1 MSFHRQINRAE
12 FGPASSCGLACEI
25 AAEYYQSDQ
34 RACQRPAAI
43 YGNPRMSTLAKIAG
57 AAVALTMIVG
67 PALAQS
73 PTFFRIGTGGAGG
86 TYFPI
91 GGTIANGISAPPGA
105 RPCDKGGQCGVPGLI
120 AIAQSTTA
128 SVFNNAAVQ
137 NGELEAG
144 LAAADVTRS
153 MYLGSGKFD
162 GKPHPKL
169 RIVANLYPEDLHL
182 VLPKGE
188 SINNLGDL
196 ADKRVG
202 IAQAGS
208 GTQVAVLQMLEAW
221 GVTRDNMDEAELN
234 NSQSAERLADGQLDA
249 YFYAAGWPVA
259 AMVQLASTKG
269 MELHS
274 FTEEDVLK
282 INEIIPAYIPSQIP
296 AGVYEGIDYVVRTPA
311 VSALLVVSSDLEEE
325 LVYGITQ
332 ALWNSNTRK
341 LLDNGHAKGK
351 LITAETALDG
361 VDTLG
366 VPLHPGAER
375 FYREQG
381 MIQ

>member
-1 MSFHRQINRAE
+1 MQ
-12 FGPASSCGLACEI
+12 LVKKI
-25 AAEYYQSDQ
+25 ALS
-34 RACQRPAAI
+34 AI
-43 YGNPRMSTLAKIAG
+43 VTAFTAG
-57 AAVALTMIVG
+57 AAIAE
-67 PALAQS
+67 S

-105 RPCDKGGQCGVPGLI
+105 RACDKGGQCGVPGLI

-153 MYLGSGKFD
+153 MYLGEGKFE

-182 VLPKGE
+182 VLPKGS
-188 SINNLGDL
+188 SINDLGDL

-234 NSQSAERLADGQLDA
+234 NSQSAERLADGQLDG
-249 YFYAAGWPVA
+249 YFYAAGWPVS

-274 FTEEDVLK
+274 FTDADMAK
-282 INEIIPAYIPSQIP
+282 INELIPAYIPSKIP
-296 AGVYEGIDYVVRTPA
+296 AGVYEGVDYEVKTPA
-311 VSALLVVSSDLEEE
+311 VSAMLVVSSDLSEE
-325 LVYGITQ
+325 LVYGITK

-351 LITAETALDG
+351 QITAETALDG
-361 VDTLG
+361 VAALG
-366 VPLHPGAER
+366 VPLHAGSEK
-375 FYREQG
+375 FYKEAG
-381 MIQ
+381 LLK

>member
-1 MSFHRQINRAE
+1 MKTFSKL
-12 FGPASSCGLACEI
+12 SGLVL
-25 AAEYYQSDQ
+25 AA
-34 RACQRPAAI
+34 
-43 YGNPRMSTLAKIAG
+43 
-57 AAVALTMIVG
+57 
-67 PALAQS
+67 ALAAGTVSAQDPS
-73 PTFFRIGTGGAGG
+73 FFRIGTGSAGG

-91 GGTIANGISAPPGA
+91 GGTIANGISAPPGS

-128 SVFNNAAVQ
+128 SVFNNTAVQ

-153 MYLGSGKFD
+153 MFLGEGKFD

-182 VLPKGE
+182 VMPKGG
-188 SINNLGDL
+188 SISSL
-196 ADKRVG
+196 ADLEGKRVG

-208 GTQVAVLQMLEAW
+208 GTQVAVEMMLAEW

-249 YFYAAGWPVA
+249 YFYAAGWPVS
-259 AMVQLASTKG
+259 AMVQLSTTKG

-274 FTEEDVLK
+274 FSEEDLAK
-282 INEIIPAYIPSQIP
+282 INEIIPAYIPSSIP
-296 AGVYEGIDYVVRTPA
+296 AGVYEGVDYEVKTPA
-311 VSALLVVSSDLEEE
+311 VSALLVVSSDLSEE
-325 LVYGITQ
+325 LVYGITK
-332 ALWNSNTRK
+332 ALWNDNTRK

-351 LITAETALDG
+351 QITPDTALDG
-361 VDTLG
+361 IAALG
-366 VPLHPGAER
+366 VPLHAGSEK
-375 FYREQG
+375 FYKEAG
-381 MIQ
+381 LLK

>member
-1 MSFHRQINRAE
+1 MQ
-12 FGPASSCGLACEI
+12 LVKKI
-25 AAEYYQSDQ
+25 ALS
-34 RACQRPAAI
+34 AI
-43 YGNPRMSTLAKIAG
+43 LTAFTAG
-57 AAVALTMIVG
+57 AAIAE
-67 PALAQS
+67 S

-105 RPCDKGGQCGVPGLI
+105 RACDKGGQCGVPGLI

-153 MYLGSGKFD
+153 MYLGEGKFE

-182 VLPKGE
+182 VLPKGS
-188 SINNLGDL
+188 SINDLGDL

-234 NSQSAERLADGQLDA
+234 NSQSAERLADGQLDG
-249 YFYAAGWPVA
+249 YFYAAGWPVS

-274 FTEEDVLK
+274 FTDADMAK
-282 INEIIPAYIPSQIP
+282 INELIPAYIPSKIP
-296 AGVYEGIDYVVRTPA
+296 AGVYEGIDYEVKTPA
-311 VSALLVVSSDLEEE
+311 VSAMLVVSSDLSEE
-325 LVYGITQ
+325 LVYGITK

-351 LITAETALDG
+351 QITAETALDG
-361 VDTLG
+361 VAALG
-366 VPLHPGAER
+366 VPLHAGSEK
-375 FYREQG
+375 FYKEAG
-381 MIQ
+381 LLK

>member
-1 MSFHRQINRAE
+1 MKF
-12 FGPASSCGLACEI
+12 SSKLI
-25 AAEYYQSDQ
+25 AAGF
-34 RACQRPAAI
+34 AGLLAAT
-43 YGNPRMSTLAKIAG
+43 S
-57 AAVALTMIVG
+57 VAQ
-67 PALAQS
+67 AQTPS
-73 PTFFRIGTGGAGG
+73 FFRIGTGSAGG

-91 GGTIANGISAPPGA
+91 GGTIANGISAPPGS

-144 LAAADVTRS
+144 MAAADVTRS
-153 MYLGSGKFD
+153 MYMGSGKFE
-162 GKPHPKL
+162 GKPHEKL

-182 VLPKGE
+182 VLPKGQT
-188 SINNLGDL
+188 INDL
-196 ADKRVG
+196 SDLEGKRVG

-221 GVTRDNMDEAELN
+221 GITRDNIEEAELN

-269 MELHS
+269 MNLHS
-274 FTEEDVLK
+274 FTEADMQK
-282 INEIIPAYIPSQIP
+282 INSIIPAYIPSKIP
-296 AGVYEGIDYVVRTPA
+296 GGVYEGVANDSLTPA
-311 VSALLVVSSDLEEE
+311 VSALLVVSSDQSEE
-325 LVYGITQ
+325 LIYGITK
-332 ALWNSNTRK
+332 ALWNDNTRK

-351 LITAETALDG
+351 QITLETALDG
-361 VDTLG
+361 VQALG
-366 VPLHPGAER
+366 VPLHPGAEK
-375 FYREQG
+375 FYKEVG
-381 MIQ
+381 AL

>member
-1 MSFHRQINRAE
+1 MKLLKVA
-12 FGPASSCGLACEI
+12 I
-25 AAEYYQSDQ
+25 AASV
-34 RACQRPAAI
+34 AGMICSTAAI
-43 YGNPRMSTLAKIAG
+43 
-57 AAVALTMIVG
+57 AAD
-67 PALAQS
+67 

-153 MYLGSGKFD
+153 MYLGQGKFE

-182 VLPKGE
+182 VLPKGK
-188 SINNLGDL
+188 SVNNLGDL
-196 ADKRVG
+196 KGKRVG

-208 GTQVAVLQMLEAW
+208 GTQVAVLQMLDAW
-221 GVTRDNMDEAELN
+221 GVNRDNMEEAELN

-249 YFYAAGWPVA
+249 YFYAAGWPVS
-259 AMVQLASTKG
+259 AMVQLSSTKG

-274 FTEEDVLK
+274 FTDADLKK
-282 INEIIPAYIPSQIP
+282 INDIIPAYIPSSIP
-296 AGVYEGIDYVVRTPA
+296 ANVYEGVDYEVKTPA
-311 VSALLVVSSDLEEE
+311 VSALLVVSSDLSDD
-325 LVYGITQ
+325 LVYGITK
-332 ALWNSNTRK
+332 ALWNKNTRK

-351 LITAETALDG
+351 QITAETALDG
-361 VDTLG
+361 VSALG
-366 VPLHPGAER
+366 VPLHPGSEK
-375 FYREQG
+375 FYKEAG
-381 MIQ
+381 LLK

>member
-1 MSFHRQINRAE
+1 MKLLKVA
-12 FGPASSCGLACEI
+12 I
-25 AAEYYQSDQ
+25 AASV
-34 RACQRPAAI
+34 AGMISSTAAI
-43 YGNPRMSTLAKIAG
+43 
-57 AAVALTMIVG
+57 AAD
-67 PALAQS
+67 

-153 MYLGSGKFD
+153 MYLGQGKFE

-182 VLPKGE
+182 VLPKGK
-188 SINNLGDL
+188 SVNDLGDL
-196 ADKRVG
+196 KGKRVG

-221 GVTRDNMDEAELN
+221 GVNRDNMEEAELN

-249 YFYAAGWPVA
+249 YFYAAGWPVS
-259 AMVQLASTKG
+259 AMVQLSSTKG

-274 FTEEDVLK
+274 FTDADLKK
-282 INEIIPAYIPSQIP
+282 INDIIPAYIPSSIP
-296 AGVYEGIDYVVRTPA
+296 ANVYEGVDYEVKTPA
-311 VSALLVVSSDLEEE
+311 VSALLVVSSDLSDD
-325 LVYGITQ
+325 LVYGITK
-332 ALWNSNTRK
+332 ALWNKNTRK

-351 LITAETALDG
+351 QITAETALDG
-361 VDTLG
+361 VGALG
-366 VPLHPGAER
+366 VPLHPGAEK
-375 FYREQG
+375 FYKEAG
-381 MIQ
+381 LLK

>member
-1 MSFHRQINRAE
+1 MSLINGDKMK
-12 FGPASSCGLACEI
+12 F
-25 AAEYYQSDQ
+25 QK
-34 RACQRPAAI
+34 
-43 YGNPRMSTLAKIAG
+43 TLLTATAVSAMLLVG
-57 AAVALTMIVG
+57 AVN
-67 PALAQS
+67 AQS

-91 GGTIANGISAPPGA
+91 GGSIANAISAPPGA
-105 RPCDKGGQCGVPGLI
+105 RPCDEGGQCGVPGLI

-153 MYLGSGKFD
+153 MYMGEGKFE
-162 GKPHPKL
+162 GKAHPKL
-169 RIVANLYPEDLHL
+169 RIIANLYPEDLHL
-182 VLPKGE
+182 VMPKG
-188 SINNLGDL
+188 SSMTSL
-196 ADKRVG
+196 AELEGKRVG

-221 GVTRDNMDEAELN
+221 GITRDNIDEAELN
-234 NSQSAERLADGQLDA
+234 NSQSAERLADGQIDA

-259 AMVQLASTKG
+259 AMVQLSSTKG
-269 MELHS
+269 MSLHS
-274 FTEEDVLK
+274 FSEADLKK
-282 INEIIPAYIPSQIP
+282 INDIIPAYIPSKIP
-296 AGVYEGIDYVVRTPA
+296 GGVYEGIDTDTLTPA

-325 LVYGITQ
+325 LVYGITK

-351 LITAETALDG
+351 QITSETALDG
-361 VDTLG
+361 VIALG
-366 VPLHPGAER
+366 VPLHSGAEK
-375 FYREQG
+375 FYKEAG
-381 MIQ
+381 LLK

>member
-1 MSFHRQINRAE
+1 MNMIKTLTGIAL
-12 FGPASSCGLACEI
+12 ASALA
-25 AAEYYQSDQ
+25 
-34 RACQRPAAI
+34 
-43 YGNPRMSTLAKIAG
+43 
-57 AAVALTMIVG
+57 V
-67 PALAQS
+67 PALAQD

-91 GGTIANGISAPPGA
+91 GGTIANGISAPPGSRA
-105 RPCDKGGQCGVPGLI
+105 CDDGGQCGVPGLI

-153 MYLGSGKFD
+153 MYLGEGKFE
-162 GKPHPKL
+162 GKEHPKL

-182 VLPKGE
+182 VMPAGA
-188 SINNLGDL
+188 SIDSLADL
-196 ADKRVG
+196 AGKRVG

-234 NSQSAERLADGQLDA
+234 NSQSAERLADGQIDA

-259 AMVQLASTKG
+259 AMVQLSSTKG
-269 MELHS
+269 MSLHS
-274 FTEEDVLK
+274 FSEADLQK
-282 INEIIPAYIPSQIP
+282 INEIIPAYIPSKIP
-296 AGVYEGIDYVVRTPA
+296 GGVYEGVDSDTLTPA
-311 VSALLVVSSDLEEE
+311 VSAMLVVSSDLSED
-325 LVYGITQ
+325 LVYQLTA
-332 ALWNSNTRK
+332 ALWNDNTRK

-351 LITAETALDG
+351 QITAETALDG
-361 VDTLG
+361 VAALG
-366 VPLHPGAER
+366 VPLHPGAEK
-375 FYREQG
+375 FYKEAG
-381 MIQ
+381 LLK

>member
-1 MSFHRQINRAE
+1 MTFLK
-12 FGPASSCGLACEI
+12 GLA
-25 AAEYYQSDQ
+25 
-34 RACQRPAAI
+34 
-43 YGNPRMSTLAKIAG
+43 GLALAG
-57 AAVALTMIVG
+57 ALAA
-67 PALAQS
+67 PALAQD

-91 GGTIANGISAPPGA
+91 GGTIANGISAPPGS
-105 RPCDKGGQCGVPGLI
+105 RPCDSGGQCGVPGLI

-153 MYLGSGKFD
+153 MYMGEGKFE

-182 VLPKGE
+182 VMPKGAKI
-188 SINNLGDL
+188 SDLGDL
-196 ADKRVG
+196 AGKRVG

-208 GTQVAVLQMLEAW
+208 GTQVAVLQMLDAW
-221 GVTRDNMDEAELN
+221 GVNRDNMEEAELN
-234 NSQSAERLADGQLDA
+234 NSQSAERLADGQIDA

-269 MELHS
+269 MSLHS
-274 FTEEDVLK
+274 FTQEDLEK
-282 INEIIPAYIPSQIP
+282 INQIIPAYIPSKIP
-296 AGVYEGIDYVVRTPA
+296 GGVYEGVDQDVLTPA
-311 VSALLVVSSDLEEE
+311 VSALLVVSSDLSDD
-325 LVYGITQ
+325 LVYGLTK
-332 ALWNSNTRK
+332 ALWNDNTRK

-351 LITAETALDG
+351 QITVETEIGRAH
-361 VDTLG
+361 V
-366 VPLHPGAER
+366 
-375 FYREQG
+375 
-381 MIQ
+381 

>member
-1 MSFHRQINRAE
+1 MTKFTKIVGALL
-12 FGPASSCGLACEI
+12 ASSL
-25 AAEYYQSDQ
+25 
-34 RACQRPAAI
+34 
-43 YGNPRMSTLAKIAG
+43 LAG
-57 AAVALTMIVG
+57 AAY
-67 PALAQS
+67 AQS

-91 GGTIANGISAPPGA
+91 GGTIANGISAPPGS
-105 RPCDKGGQCGVPGLI
+105 RPCEEGGQCGVPGLI

-153 MYLGSGKFD
+153 MYLGEGKFD

-169 RIVANLYPEDLHL
+169 RIVANLFPEDLHL
-182 VLPKGE
+182 VMPKGAE
-188 SINNLGDL
+188 IGDLGDL
-196 ADKRVG
+196 VEKRVG

-221 GVTRDNMDEAELN
+221 GVNRDNMNEAELN

-274 FTEEDVLK
+274 FDQADLEK
-282 INEIIPAYIPSQIP
+282 INEIIPAYIPSKIP
-296 AGVYEGIDYVVRTPA
+296 AGVYEGVDYDVHTPA
-311 VSALLVVSSDLEEE
+311 VSAMLVVSSDLDEE
-325 LVYGITQ
+325 LVYGITK
-332 ALWNSNTRK
+332 AIWNDNTRK

-351 LITAETALDG
+351 QITADTALDG
-361 VDTLG
+361 VAALG
-366 VPLHPGAER
+366 VPLHPGAEK
-375 FYREQG
+375 FYREAG
-381 MIQ
+381 LLK

>member
-1 MSFHRQINRAE
+1 MKITKLL
-12 FGPASSCGLACEI
+12 LAGVTAGMMTATI
-25 AAEYYQSDQ
+25 AQ
-34 RACQRPAAI
+34 
-43 YGNPRMSTLAKIAG
+43 
-57 AAVALTMIVG
+57 
-67 PALAQS
+67 AQS

-144 LAAADVTRS
+144 MTAADVLRS
-153 MYLGSGKFD
+153 MYLGEGKFE
-162 GKPHPKL
+162 GKSHPKL
-169 RIVANLYPEDLHL
+169 RVIANLYPEDLHL
-182 VLPKGE
+182 VLPKGQT
-188 SINNLGDL
+188 IGDLGDL
-196 ADKRVG
+196 AGKRVG

-208 GTQVAVLQMLEAW
+208 GTQVAVLQMLDAW

-269 MELHS
+269 MNLHS
-274 FTEEDVLK
+274 FTEADMAK
-282 INEIIPAYIPSQIP
+282 INGLIPAYIPSKIP
-296 AGVYEGIDYVVRTPA
+296 AGVYEGIGNDTLTPA
-311 VSALLVVSSDLEEE
+311 VSAFLVVSSDQSEDLI
-325 LVYGITQ
+325 YGITK
-332 ALWNSNTRK
+332 ALWNDNTRK

-351 LITAETALDG
+351 QITAEGALNG
-361 VDTLG
+361 VDALG
-366 VPLHPGAER
+366 VPLHPGAEK
-375 FYREQG
+375 FYKEAG
-381 MIQ
+381 ML